1 MARRLSSSSG
11 VAVFARELLL
21 GAASAGSAVEVVGVA
36 RNAAGRV
43 GYGSVAFRV
52 GTGASSALRV
62 RASVSGAS
70 AGTAQHGD
78 ALSISASAEASLCG
92 GAKALSLSGSPSWS
106 LRLVGLAPLNSSWSL
121 PAVSVADLDAALQRA
136 WSKRASPA
144 RWSVASGTLPAG
156 HSAEFEV
163 SATAAV
169 ASGGAALQTL
179 SGSAR
184 AQVSVTATAGLSAL
198 LSSSSGSEIGGSEG
212 SVVAAT
218 VRDLDGLGGAA
229 SAVLEWEC
237 VLVPGADAARLGS
250 MAAAVGGAT
259 GSALASVARSQSG
272 AISCS
277 SDGARSAAAALAAAQ
292 DLAAGRVPA
301 PAVDW
306 SRSPLALG
314 GLVAVRAG
322 ALRAGALMLS
332 VRAVAGQSGALPPLH
347 RREAVGSVVLQV
359 RSGPAL
365 SVQLS
370 AAGSSRGSDGSPSVV
385 HPAHLPLPVRA
396 QVGGSSAGAG
406 RTVLLSWSLRD
417 ASSASLVPAFTDDCA
432 LAAGQTLWSLLPSG
446 LRIAAGG
453 ASVATQAWSPAAPS
467 AFLASLR
474 NVSAAMAGGADA
486 SAAATVQSWSLS
498 PAGGSSSASAVDSL
512 VSPAA
517 GSSSGSSRSV
527 TACALRSSA
536 LYEVEVRAVR
546 PSDGAEGSAVLRIR
560 TPARAS
566 GGLLAVSATSTDAGP
581 ATGPWSSSLAV
592 AVPAL
597 AADSVAFEARGL
609 AGAVSVSFVVFKPT
623 VAAAEALA
631 ASPSSAQARLD
642 AVMGAQRTV
651 LSSGV
656 SAQSPMVALPVG
668 AGEWGVLVIGAVA
681 QSADGGVSVSLS
693 AASGGALLL
702 QAMSPVAVPEA
713 PDLSDEALVASQSGN
728 ASTDDASASVA
739 AAAALIWNSSS
750 AGGGIAASAAD
761 ALALG
766 DTDGALSRVAGAASL
781 LGAVSASQSQSASKC
796 ARELI
801 LLGEDGATGPHASCS
816 GRGRCSLSGQAPE
829 CEAVLA
835 RAIGAAAIA
844 DAADR
849 GHAVSAGEQELRDA
863 GCLAPCVCVAGWGG
877 SACGVDEA
885 ASAAQRAA
893 QVGLLSTVHSMAS
906 RADSGTSDD
915 QLASAA
921 SSVREALSGDVGAVD
936 DAAASLAMDTLEA
949 LSAASVAGSGGQ
961 NETTGVMPSE
971 LTTHVCRAISDLV
984 ASGAARSASEGA
996 SAALTGTT
1004 GRRLAGAASAGDLQ
1018 SAASRAWEAARMAFR
1033 AKRLLAPAAL
1043 LGYVSAGGA
1052 YADDVVAVGGT
1063 AVSGTSAGL
1072 AESAGSGVAALAA
1085 SGGGTLVTTTW
1096 SRGRSPF
1103 AAAAAAARLQAMADA
1118 AASAAAAAGT
1128 SALPAANASLVGG
1141 SGTGELTTAV
1151 AVSAAS
1157 AVGSVTEVTMLI
1169 PAGGAAQAAFESGSG
1184 GSMLDLDSA
1193 CLARGGANGSLAATY
1208 GVPATEAAGAG
1219 DPAAA
1224 SPAMGVAS
1232 PHVRCLREP
1241 LLLRLPLPAGVTAAD
1256 FVPRWW
1262 SEETGSWATGGV
1274 VVLSVDEASRTAVVA
1289 TTHLTGFAATA
1300 EAVLAQARLPSL
1312 SRDVG
1317 RLRNYLRPENA
1328 TPALVLG
1335 GIVLLFAVAWLVAWR
1350 YDQADRS
1357 RARFMAARRALVLAY
1372 GFTDVPV
1379 QERAKSFLR
1388 LRDIRRSEELMLR
1401 RKLRRQR
1408 EQMLAEGRVA
1418 PDGMVAAHF
1427 EQPARGGRRIMP
1439 SSSHESGSEA
1449 LMHRSLEAASK
1460 GAAGRSPAAA
1470 SERPGM
1476 AGSSAMAQYSRWVC
1490 QLFMMKLRSDHP
1502 LSFCTAPPEALV
1514 VFTRT
1519 QRVLVLCVLWVLSMA
1534 VAAVFFGS
1542 RPQSI
1547 EIRAGVVLLSA
1558 LCMLPATFLLPF
1570 VFKRVASMRSTTWQA
1585 GTRVPAMQEWFSVV
1599 SSTARRRAG
1608 GSSEPLG
1615 RAAKAAA
1622 SSGAG
1627 PAAAR
1632 AASPGADA
1640 CVAAAARAGARQQGG
1655 SVALQLRAA
1664 PQSAARLGDAG
1675 SDLAAATDA
1684 ASTVGPS
1691 EAAESFYLAGS
1702 SLAPRKR
1709 SWRDPAGAAVPL
1721 HPDDE
1726 RALHGG
1732 GGGGAGPDAMV
1743 AAALDDVRDASGV
1756 DSDGG
1761 GSVSS
1766 SEGSVEFRPIVQ
1778 SAATGASIGAAFDVS
1793 DQLRAAS
1800 PVVARAPR
1808 APAASPDRVVARA
1821 RKTNDVVLLTKL
1833 HAEIIVK
1840 FSPFLHGPPG
1850 SATTAVRI
1858 ASYFTLWCGLAL
1870 VGAAAVFAVSAEGYP
1885 GQDSVKSIAAEALRQ
1900 ARQASAVKVQ
1910 AAWRGH
1916 VGRRSALRLF
1926 ELRMWEEDLA
1936 LERTCITA
1944 MVYAV
1949 ALLLLAASTFVCL
1962 VFGVLFTPE
1971 QARVW
1976 LLTSLASF
1984 ALDLLVQ
1991 KPVVIFV
1998 NAVALT
2004 VWGACTGRT
2013 ASWTNVSPNFVGT
2026 SAASGDFSIASDA
2039 ASALLMRAFSP
2050 RGELVKLPGALL
2062 MELCS
2067 GAASLVAAVDDFVD
2081 PRNGGRSRLGA
2092 VTSGAPGVA
2101 AGEPEDDRQPL
2112 EQAESKVTAN
2122 GSASLVAM
2130 AAVIFSSLRE
2140 ATLKTVATRSHNGD
2154 AADNPAPELGAKQ
2167 ADAFLGAGA
2176 AFAPDGTAHSS
2187 DAVARGMLAVR
2198 RFLANAPVADA
2209 DDGDGGAT
2217 ALQGAVESCA
2227 SVSKSLCECAHLAM
2241 QAAAGVARAVSERVS
2256 SRSAMAAS
2264 RRSTPAHGHAASPS
2278 GFGPSLPGPA
2288 SAASSSAAATA
2299 AAAAAAASPAAG
2311 GVAGEGAAASH
2322 SAHAMSLAE
2331 QAARLTADG
2340 QRDAQRA
2347 LAGLLGETQGLS
2359 AAISREQ
2366 ERLAGAPAPAGGSS
2380 GAAAAAAARSSAA
2393 TATADADAA
2402 DPDTKSA
2409 SSFLVQAKADAD
2421 RIAMEAIPFASVL
2434 HHHSG
2439 CLPKGGGN
2447 RAAASAAAAVGLLS
2461 LVGKACTQLTAGKS
2475 VSKALASL
2483 VTSIPDHIAALPHS
2497 KVDEAL
2503 QAAAQIFSVAG
2514 FRGLLPVGGSLES
2527 KFAGVPQAQLDEVI
2541 RVTAAGLALGADHMA
2556 ETTEPNASQISSKDF
2571 RATAIKAWGALIMR
2585 DDVIGRCGTSNA
2597 DFAIS
2602 NLLYC
2607 THSML
2612 KLVNSPA
2619 QALPPKVRD
2628 GILSL
2633 ATISVEILFRAL
2645 LSSPSSV
2652 AKDVISNSEQLE
2664 FTIFTCLSLPDAA
2677 LLNVAAL
2684 LLLHTTVFASFQE
2697 WTVSPREPA
2706 VRRGVLLRSARILHR
2721 LGVLQ
2726 RSPEILSTSRTLAE
2740 QHPEGIPPALS
2751 QRVLLERS
2759 TLVTRLIAA
2768 AFGQYGPPLDEMVI
2782 GARSGELC
2790 ATSDAH
2796 DYSLPKPDEHDTHFD
2811 VPARRGVRSGIDAG
2825 MRPLLNRP
2833 QPSAYLSQGFCR
2845 GRVVGIVVA
2854 HGEPHF
2860 AVMPDCTNV
2869 VVATNSPIE
2878 NLAVASLERER
2889 QRAHRSEVE
2898 AAAAG
2903 RGTPPAPLSAFQPKF
2918 SVLRPA
2924 ASDDPSFSP
2933 FRPMGVCLVSFAEAT
2948 MRGLT
2953 DGWSRDVKDIADQGN
2968 SVPRLVLWR
2977 PIAPEGFAAVGMAVS
2992 VAGSAEGPAKES
3004 CWCVHASLTQAAGE
3018 AFSPLPRLR
3027 VVPCPPGSLT
3037 REALAAAGAP
3047 RAVASAAA
3055 ASEGAMPLS
3064 EALALGGDQ
3073 ASIGKLCCPSAAAVV
3088 APGRP
3093 AVVRLRAD
3101 APGDIAKA
3109 GPPEGAAARMGAT
3122 NQCLV
3127 SCLSGAL
3134 HEEAGVP
3141 QEIRRASL
3149 LAAASILTVGLPPL
3163 SPPQVA
3169 MLFGGSKLKVA
3180 CDSIGTSVLACF
3192 MRPHTRPD
3200 GLLTSG
3206 VSILESHPHATVLH
3220 QRLAA
3225 EVGFVMWH
3233 DPSSLPSGKDAD
3245 RLASVCI
3252 SLATK
3257 HSASDNRTVVC
3268 AVLTL
3273 GQLAR
3278 DVSTLDHSL
3287 RTASKML
3294 LWELLSRRGSLETE
3308 LRVAPEA
3315 LVNGLAEAAKEDMP
3329 RAMQEPPA
3337 GQCCATM

>member
-1 MARRLSSSSG
+1 
-11 VAVFARELLL
+11 
-21 GAASAGSAVEVVGVA
+21 
-36 RNAAGRV
+36 
-43 GYGSVAFRV
+43 
-52 GTGASSALRV
+52 
-62 RASVSGAS
+62 
-70 AGTAQHGD
+70 
-78 ALSISASAEASLCG
+78 
-92 GAKALSLSGSPSWS
+92 
-106 LRLVGLAPLNSSWSL
+106 
-121 PAVSVADLDAALQRA
+121 
-136 WSKRASPA
+136 
-144 RWSVASGTLPAG
+144 
-156 HSAEFEV
+156 
-163 SATAAV
+163 
-169 ASGGAALQTL
+169 
-179 SGSAR
+179 
-184 AQVSVTATAGLSAL
+184 
-198 LSSSSGSEIGGSEG
+198 
-212 SVVAAT
+212 
-218 VRDLDGLGGAA
+218 
-229 SAVLEWEC
+229 
-237 VLVPGADAARLGS
+237 
-250 MAAAVGGAT
+250 
-259 GSALASVARSQSG
+259 
-272 AISCS
+272 
-277 SDGARSAAAALAAAQ
+277 
-292 DLAAGRVPA
+292 
-301 PAVDW
+301 
-306 SRSPLALG
+306 
-314 GLVAVRAG
+314 
-322 ALRAGALMLS
+322 
-332 VRAVAGQSGALPPLH
+332 
-347 RREAVGSVVLQV
+347 
-359 RSGPAL
+359 
-365 SVQLS
+365 
-370 AAGSSRGSDGSPSVV
+370 
-385 HPAHLPLPVRA
+385 
-396 QVGGSSAGAG
+396 
-406 RTVLLSWSLRD
+406 
-417 ASSASLVPAFTDDCA
+417 
-432 LAAGQTLWSLLPSG
+432 
-446 LRIAAGG
+446 
-453 ASVATQAWSPAAPS
+453 
-467 AFLASLR
+467 
-474 NVSAAMAGGADA
+474 
-486 SAAATVQSWSLS
+486 
-498 PAGGSSSASAVDSL
+498 
-512 VSPAA
+512 
-517 GSSSGSSRSV
+517 
-527 TACALRSSA
+527 
-536 LYEVEVRAVR
+536 
-546 PSDGAEGSAVLRIR
+546 
-560 TPARAS
+560 
-566 GGLLAVSATSTDAGP
+566 
-581 ATGPWSSSLAV
+581 
-592 AVPAL
+592 
-597 AADSVAFEARGL
+597 
-609 AGAVSVSFVVFKPT
+609 
-623 VAAAEALA
+623 
-631 ASPSSAQARLD
+631 
-642 AVMGAQRTV
+642 
-651 LSSGV
+651 
-656 SAQSPMVALPVG
+656 
-668 AGEWGVLVIGAVA
+668 
-681 QSADGGVSVSLS
+681 
-693 AASGGALLL
+693 
-702 QAMSPVAVPEA
+702 
-713 PDLSDEALVASQSGN
+713 
-728 ASTDDASASVA
+728 
-739 AAAALIWNSSS
+739 
-750 AGGGIAASAAD
+750 
-761 ALALG
+761 
-766 DTDGALSRVAGAASL
+766 
-781 LGAVSASQSQSASKC
+781 
-796 ARELI
+796 
-801 LLGEDGATGPHASCS
+801 
-816 GRGRCSLSGQAPE
+816 
-829 CEAVLA
+829 
-835 RAIGAAAIA
+835 
-844 DAADR
+844 
-849 GHAVSAGEQELRDA
+849 
-863 GCLAPCVCVAGWGG
+863 
-877 SACGVDEA
+877 
-885 ASAAQRAA
+885 
-893 QVGLLSTVHSMAS
+893 
-906 RADSGTSDD
+906 
-915 QLASAA
+915 
-921 SSVREALSGDVGAVD
+921 
-936 DAAASLAMDTLEA
+936 
-949 LSAASVAGSGGQ
+949 
-961 NETTGVMPSE
+961 
-971 LTTHVCRAISDLV
+971 
-984 ASGAARSASEGA
+984 
-996 SAALTGTT
+996 
-1004 GRRLAGAASAGDLQ
+1004 
-1018 SAASRAWEAARMAFR
+1018 
-1033 AKRLLAPAAL
+1033 
-1043 LGYVSAGGA
+1043 
-1052 YADDVVAVGGT
+1052 
-1063 AVSGTSAGL
+1063 
-1072 AESAGSGVAALAA
+1072 
-1085 SGGGTLVTTTW
+1085 
-1096 SRGRSPF
+1096 
-1103 AAAAAAARLQAMADA
+1103 
-1118 AASAAAAAGT
+1118 
-1128 SALPAANASLVGG
+1128 
-1141 SGTGELTTAV
+1141 
-1151 AVSAAS
+1151 
-1157 AVGSVTEVTMLI
+1157 
-1169 PAGGAAQAAFESGSG
+1169 
-1184 GSMLDLDSA
+1184 
-1193 CLARGGANGSLAATY
+1193 
-1208 GVPATEAAGAG
+1208 
-1219 DPAAA
+1219 
-1224 SPAMGVAS
+1224 
-1232 PHVRCLREP
+1232 
-1241 LLLRLPLPAGVTAAD
+1241 
-1256 FVPRWW
+1256 
-1262 SEETGSWATGGV
+1262 
-1274 VVLSVDEASRTAVVA
+1274 
-1289 TTHLTGFAATA
+1289 
-1300 EAVLAQARLPSL
+1300 
-1312 SRDVG
+1312 
-1317 RLRNYLRPENA
+1317 
-1328 TPALVLG
+1328 
-1335 GIVLLFAVAWLVAWR
+1335 
-1350 YDQADRS
+1350 
-1357 RARFMAARRALVLAY
+1357 
-1372 GFTDVPV
+1372 
-1379 QERAKSFLR
+1379 
-1388 LRDIRRSEELMLR
+1388 
-1401 RKLRRQR
+1401 
-1408 EQMLAEGRVA
+1408 
-1418 PDGMVAAHF
+1418 
-1427 EQPARGGRRIMP
+1427 
-1439 SSSHESGSEA
+1439 
-1449 LMHRSLEAASK
+1449 
-1460 GAAGRSPAAA
+1460 
-1470 SERPGM
+1470 
-1476 AGSSAMAQYSRWVC
+1476 
-1490 QLFMMKLRSDHP
+1490 
-1502 LSFCTAPPEALV
+1502 
-1514 VFTRT
+1514 
-1519 QRVLVLCVLWVLSMA
+1519 
-1534 VAAVFFGS
+1534 
-1542 RPQSI
+1542 
-1547 EIRAGVVLLSA
+1547 
-1558 LCMLPATFLLPF
+1558 
-1570 VFKRVASMRSTTWQA
+1570 
-1585 GTRVPAMQEWFSVV
+1585 
-1599 SSTARRRAG
+1599 
-1608 GSSEPLG
+1608 
-1615 RAAKAAA
+1615 
-1622 SSGAG
+1622 
-1627 PAAAR
+1627 
-1632 AASPGADA
+1632 
-1640 CVAAAARAGARQQGG
+1640 
-1655 SVALQLRAA
+1655 
-1664 PQSAARLGDAG
+1664 
-1675 SDLAAATDA
+1675 
-1684 ASTVGPS
+1684 
-1691 EAAESFYLAGS
+1691 
-1702 SLAPRKR
+1702 
-1709 SWRDPAGAAVPL
+1709 
-1721 HPDDE
+1721 
-1726 RALHGG
+1726 
-1732 GGGGAGPDAMV
+1732 
-1743 AAALDDVRDASGV
+1743 
-1756 DSDGG
+1756 
-1761 GSVSS
+1761 
-1766 SEGSVEFRPIVQ
+1766 
-1778 SAATGASIGAAFDVS
+1778 
-1793 DQLRAAS
+1793 
-1800 PVVARAPR
+1800 
-1808 APAASPDRVVARA
+1808 
-1821 RKTNDVVLLTKL
+1821 
-1833 HAEIIVK
+1833 
-1840 FSPFLHGPPG
+1840 
-1850 SATTAVRI
+1850 
-1858 ASYFTLWCGLAL
+1858 
-1870 VGAAAVFAVSAEGYP
+1870 
-1885 GQDSVKSIAAEALRQ
+1885 
-1900 ARQASAVKVQ
+1900 
-1910 AAWRGH
+1910 
-1916 VGRRSALRLF
+1916 
-1926 ELRMWEEDLA
+1926 
-1936 LERTCITA
+1936 
-1944 MVYAV
+1944 
-1949 ALLLLAASTFVCL
+1949 
-1962 VFGVLFTPE
+1962 
-1971 QARVW
+1971 
-1976 LLTSLASF
+1976 
-1984 ALDLLVQ
+1984 
-1991 KPVVIFV
+1991 
-1998 NAVALT
+1998 
-2004 VWGACTGRT
+2004 
-2013 ASWTNVSPNFVGT
+2013 
-2026 SAASGDFSIASDA
+2026 
-2039 ASALLMRAFSP
+2039 MRAFSP
-2050 RGELVKLPGALL
+2050 RGELVKLPGALS

-2366 ERLAGAPAPAGGSS
+2366 ERLAGAPAPAGGPS

-2953 DGWSRDVKDIADQGN
+2953 DGWSRDVKDIADQGVRQALPGAASTGRAFAAAGRRAQPTDAAAPGFLAVRARVFGTQAECGGRPQPLCPLAEPAGFEPIGVLEN

>member
-1 MARRLSSSSG
+1 M
-11 VAVFARELLL
+11 
-21 GAASAGSAVEVVGVA
+21 
-36 RNAAGRV
+36 
-43 GYGSVAFRV
+43 
-52 GTGASSALRV
+52 
-62 RASVSGAS
+62 
-70 AGTAQHGD
+70 
-78 ALSISASAEASLCG
+78 
-92 GAKALSLSGSPSWS
+92 W
-106 LRLVGLAPLNSSWSL
+106 
-121 PAVSVADLDAALQRA
+121 
-136 WSKRASPA
+136 
-144 RWSVASGTLPAG
+144 
-156 HSAEFEV
+156 
-163 SATAAV
+163 
-169 ASGGAALQTL
+169 
-179 SGSAR
+179 
-184 AQVSVTATAGLSAL
+184 
-198 LSSSSGSEIGGSEG
+198 
-212 SVVAAT
+212 
-218 VRDLDGLGGAA
+218 
-229 SAVLEWEC
+229 
-237 VLVPGADAARLGS
+237 
-250 MAAAVGGAT
+250 
-259 GSALASVARSQSG
+259 
-272 AISCS
+272 
-277 SDGARSAAAALAAAQ
+277 AAAQ
-292 DLAAGRVPA
+292 LLAAG
-301 PAVDW
+301 
-306 SRSPLALG
+306 
-314 GLVAVRAG
+314 
-322 ALRAGALMLS
+322 
-332 VRAVAGQSGALPPLH
+332 
-347 RREAVGSVVLQV
+347 E
-359 RSGPAL
+359 
-365 SVQLS
+365 
-370 AAGSSRGSDGSPSVV
+370 
-385 HPAHLPLPVRA
+385 
-396 QVGGSSAGAG
+396 
-406 RTVLLSWSLRD
+406 RD
-417 ASSASLVPAFTDDCA
+417 AC
-432 LAAGQTLWSLLPSG
+432 
-446 LRIAAGG
+446 
-453 ASVATQAWSPAAPS
+453 
-467 AFLASLR
+467 
-474 NVSAAMAGGADA
+474 
-486 SAAATVQSWSLS
+486 
-498 PAGGSSSASAVDSL
+498 
-512 VSPAA
+512 
-517 GSSSGSSRSV
+517 
-527 TACALRSSA
+527 
-536 LYEVEVRAVR
+536 
-546 PSDGAEGSAVLRIR
+546 
-560 TPARAS
+560 
-566 GGLLAVSATSTDAGP
+566 AGP
-581 ATGPWSSSLAV
+581 
-592 AVPAL
+592 
-597 AADSVAFEARGL
+597 
-609 AGAVSVSFVVFKPT
+609 
-623 VAAAEALA
+623 
-631 ASPSSAQARLD
+631 
-642 AVMGAQRTV
+642 
-651 LSSGV
+651 
-656 SAQSPMVALPVG
+656 
-668 AGEWGVLVIGAVA
+668 
-681 QSADGGVSVSLS
+681 
-693 AASGGALLL
+693 
-702 QAMSPVAVPEA
+702 
-713 PDLSDEALVASQSGN
+713 
-728 ASTDDASASVA
+728 
-739 AAAALIWNSSS
+739 
-750 AGGGIAASAAD
+750 
-761 ALALG
+761 
-766 DTDGALSRVAGAASL
+766 
-781 LGAVSASQSQSASKC
+781 
-796 ARELI
+796 
-801 LLGEDGATGPHASCS
+801 
-816 GRGRCSLSGQAPE
+816 GRNC
-829 CEAVLA
+829 
-835 RAIGAAAIA
+835 
-844 DAADR
+844 
-849 GHAVSAGEQELRDA
+849 
-863 GCLAPCVCVAGWGG
+863 
-877 SACGVDEA
+877 
-885 ASAAQRAA
+885 
-893 QVGLLSTVHSMAS
+893 
-906 RADSGTSDD
+906 
-915 QLASAA
+915 
-921 SSVREALSGDVGAVD
+921 
-936 DAAASLAMDTLEA
+936 
-949 LSAASVAGSGGQ
+949 
-961 NETTGVMPSE
+961 
-971 LTTHVCRAISDLV
+971 
-984 ASGAARSASEGA
+984 
-996 SAALTGTT
+996 
-1004 GRRLAGAASAGDLQ
+1004 
-1018 SAASRAWEAARMAFR
+1018 
-1033 AKRLLAPAAL
+1033 
-1043 LGYVSAGGA
+1043 
-1052 YADDVVAVGGT
+1052 
-1063 AVSGTSAGL
+1063 
-1072 AESAGSGVAALAA
+1072 
-1085 SGGGTLVTTTW
+1085 
-1096 SRGRSPF
+1096 
-1103 AAAAAAARLQAMADA
+1103 
-1118 AASAAAAAGT
+1118 
-1128 SALPAANASLVGG
+1128 
-1141 SGTGELTTAV
+1141 
-1151 AVSAAS
+1151 
-1157 AVGSVTEVTMLI
+1157 
-1169 PAGGAAQAAFESGSG
+1169 
-1184 GSMLDLDSA
+1184 
-1193 CLARGGANGSLAATY
+1193 
-1208 GVPATEAAGAG
+1208 
-1219 DPAAA
+1219 
-1224 SPAMGVAS
+1224 
-1232 PHVRCLREP
+1232 
-1241 LLLRLPLPAGVTAAD
+1241 
-1256 FVPRWW
+1256 
-1262 SEETGSWATGGV
+1262 
-1274 VVLSVDEASRTAVVA
+1274 
-1289 TTHLTGFAATA
+1289 
-1300 EAVLAQARLPSL
+1300 
-1312 SRDVG
+1312 
-1317 RLRNYLRPENA
+1317 
-1328 TPALVLG
+1328 
-1335 GIVLLFAVAWLVAWR
+1335 LLFAVAWVVAWR
-1350 YDQADRS
+1350 YDQAGS
-1357 RARFMAARRALVLAY
+1357 LTSTFMAARRALVLAY
-1372 GFTDVPV
+1372 GCTDVPV
-1379 QERAKSFLR
+1379 QERAKGFLR

-1408 EQMLAEGRVA
+1408 EQMLAEGRVV

-1547 EIRAGVVLLSA
+1547 EIRAGVVLLSV

-1640 CVAAAARAGARQQGG
+1640 R
-1655 SVALQLRAA
+1655 
-1664 PQSAARLGDAG
+1664 
-1675 SDLAAATDA
+1675 
-1684 ASTVGPS
+1684 
-1691 EAAESFYLAGS
+1691 
-1702 SLAPRKR
+1702 
-1709 SWRDPAGAAVPL
+1709 
-1721 HPDDE
+1721 
-1726 RALHGG
+1726 
-1732 GGGGAGPDAMV
+1732 PDAMV

-1808 APAASPDRVVARA
+1808 APAASP
-1821 RKTNDVVLLTKL
+1821 
-1833 HAEIIVK
+1833 
-1840 FSPFLHGPPG
+1840 
-1850 SATTAVRI
+1850 
-1858 ASYFTLWCGLAL
+1858 
-1870 VGAAAVFAVSAEGYP
+1870 
-1885 GQDSVKSIAAEALRQ
+1885 VKSIAAEALRQ

-2050 RGELVKLPGALL
+2050 RGELVKLPGALS

-2366 ERLAGAPAPAGGSS
+2366 ERLAGAPAPAGGPS

-2833 QPSAYLSQGFCR
+2833 QPSA
-2845 GRVVGIVVA
+2845 
-2854 HGEPHF
+2854 
-2860 AVMPDCTNV
+2860 
-2869 VVATNSPIE
+2869 PIE

-2953 DGWSRDVKDIADQGN
+2953 DGWSRDVKDIADQG
-2968 SVPRLVLWR
+2968 
-2977 PIAPEGFAAVGMAVS
+2977 
-2992 VAGSAEGPAKES
+2992 
-3004 CWCVHASLTQAAGE
+3004 AAGE

-3073 ASIGKLCCPSAAAVV
+3073 ASVGKLCCPSAAAVV